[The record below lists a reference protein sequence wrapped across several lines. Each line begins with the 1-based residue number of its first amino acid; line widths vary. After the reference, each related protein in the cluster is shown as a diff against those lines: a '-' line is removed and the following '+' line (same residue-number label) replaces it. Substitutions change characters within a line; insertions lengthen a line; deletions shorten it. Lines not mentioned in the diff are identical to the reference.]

1 MSEQRQK
8 THSILLRAGGKALAS
23 LELFPSGQ
31 WPEQS
36 GGDALFRVRVN
47 DAWHSPTG
55 RHSFLSLDAVG
66 ELVAELLC
74 GDTMPQEDPVPYLP
88 HKAEVQI
95 YLEDMPMVSRG
106 WVHAPPHQERDGRWY
121 VWVWVPGGPRKLPAG
136 DVTLRRVG

>member
-8 THSILLRAGGKALAS
+8 THSILLRAGGKTLAS

-36 GGDALFRVRVN
+36 GGSGLFRARIN
-47 DAWHSPTG
+47 DVWHSPTG
-55 RHSFLSLDAVG
+55 QYSFLTPAAVG
-66 ELVAELLC
+66 ELAVALLFE
-74 GDTMPQEDPVPYLP
+74 DAPQEEPEPFLP
-88 HKAEVQI
+88 HKAEVKI

-121 VWVWVPGGPRKLPAG
+121 VWVWVPGGPRKLPAS
-136 DVTLRRVG
+136 DVTLRRVM